1 MLFSIKGEI
10 KMTQIKEQYLTGER
24 ALFHAADMEVQDCT
38 FADGESPL
46 KESRNI
52 QLSNTTFKWKYP
64 LWYSTNIR
72 CEDTTLLDTA
82 RSGIW
87 YTRHIMME
95 NCLIQAPKTFRRSED
110 ITLTNVQ
117 LPNAEETFW
126 NCKDITLHHV
136 SANGN
141 YFGMNSE
148 NINITDFT
156 LSGNYSFDGAKNIE
170 IHHAKLLSK
179 DAFWNCENVTVYDS
193 LIIGEYLGWNSKNI
207 RFVNCTIDSLQGMC
221 YMDHVVLEN
230 CKLLNTTLAFE
241 YSTVDADI
249 ISSVDSIT
257 NPYEGVIRAKEIK
270 EIIME
275 KEYVDPLKTKIE
287 TESIP
292 A

>member
-1 MLFSIKGEI
+1 ME
-10 KMTQIKEQYLTGER
+10 QIKEQYLTGER
-24 ALFHAADMEVQDCT
+24 ALFHALDMDIQDCT

-52 QLSNTTFKWKYP
+52 KVGNSTFKWKYP
-64 LWYSTNIR
+64 LWYSKDIR
-72 CEDTTLLDTA
+72 CQNTTLLETA

-87 YTRHIMME
+87 YTKNITME
-95 NCLIQAPKTFRRSED
+95 NCLIQAPKTFRRSEG

-126 NCKDITLHHV
+126 NCKDITLRQV

-141 YFGMNSE
+141 YFAMNSE
-148 NINITDFT
+148 NITVTDFA

-170 IHHAKLLSK
+170 VHHAKLLSK

-221 YMDHVVLEN
+221 YMDNVILEN

-249 ISSVDSIT
+249 VSSVDSIT
-257 NPYEGVIRAKEIK
+257 NPYGGVIRANKIK
-270 EIIME
+270 ELIME
-275 KEYVDPLKTKIE
+275 EDYIDAAKTRIE
-287 TESIP
+287 ERELV

>member
-1 MLFSIKGEI
+1 MQK
-10 KMTQIKEQYLTGER
+10 IKEQYLSGER
-24 ALFHAADMEVQDCT
+24 ALFHGENLDIQDCT

-52 QLSNTTFKWKYP
+52 TVNNSTFKWKYP
-64 LWYSTNIR
+64 LWYSADITCR
-72 CEDTTLLDTA
+72 DTTLLDTA

-87 YTRHIMME
+87 YTKHITME
-95 NCLIQAPKTFRRSED
+95 HCLIQAPKAFRRSED
-110 ITLTNVQ
+110 IILKDVQ

-126 NCKDITLHHV
+126 NCKNIVLENV

-141 YFGMNSE
+141 YFAMNSE
-148 NINITDFT
+148 NIKVENFNLT
-156 LSGNYSFDGAKNIE
+156 GNYSFDGAKNIE
-170 IHHAKLLSK
+170 VHNAKLLSK

-193 LIIGEYLGWNSKNI
+193 LIVGEYLGWNSKNI

-221 YMDHVVLEN
+221 YMENVVLEN

-241 YSTVDADI
+241 YSSVDADI
-249 ISSVDSIT
+249 VSSIDSIT

-270 EIIME
+270 EVIME
-275 KEYVDPLKTKIE
+275 DMYVDPSKT
-287 TESIP
+287 SIKMGELV

>member
-1 MLFSIKGEI
+1 M
-10 KMTQIKEQYLTGER
+10 
-24 ALFHAADMEVQDCT
+24 
-38 FADGESPL
+38 
-46 KESRNI
+46 
-52 QLSNTTFKWKYP
+52 
-64 LWYSTNIR
+64 
-72 CEDTTLLDTA
+72 
-82 RSGIW
+82 
-87 YTRHIMME
+87 
-95 NCLIQAPKTFRRSED
+95 
-110 ITLTNVQ
+110 
-117 LPNAEETFW
+117 
-126 NCKDITLHHV
+126 
-136 SANGN
+136 
-141 YFGMNSE
+141 
-148 NINITDFT
+148 
-156 LSGNYSFDGAKNIE
+156 
-170 IHHAKLLSK
+170 
-179 DAFWNCENVTVYDS
+179 TVYDS

>member
-1 MLFSIKGEI
+1 ME
-10 KMTQIKEQYLTGER
+10 QIKEQYLTGER
-24 ALFHAADMEVQDCT
+24 ALFHALDMDIQDCT

-52 QLSNTTFKWKYP
+52 KVGNSTFKWKYP
-64 LWYSTNIR
+64 LWYSKDIR
-72 CEDTTLLDTA
+72 CQNTTLLETA

-87 YTRHIMME
+87 YTKNITME
-95 NCLIQAPKTFRRSED
+95 NCLIQAPKTFRRSEG

-117 LPNAEETFW
+117 LSNAEETFW
-126 NCKDITLHHV
+126 NCKDITLRQV

-141 YFGMNSE
+141 YFAMNSE
-148 NINITDFT
+148 NITVTDFA

-170 IHHAKLLSK
+170 VHRAKLLSK

-221 YMDHVVLEN
+221 YMDNVILEN

-249 ISSVDSIT
+249 VSSVDSIT
-257 NPYEGVIRAKEIK
+257 NPYGGVIRANKIK
-270 EIIME
+270 ELIME
-275 KEYVDPLKTKIE
+275 EDHVDVAKTRIE
-287 TESIP
+287 ERELV

>member
-1 MLFSIKGEI
+1 ME
-10 KMTQIKEQYLTGER
+10 QIKEQYLTGER
-24 ALFHAADMEVQDCT
+24 ALFHALDMDIQDCT

-52 QLSNTTFKWKYP
+52 KVGNSTFKWKYP
-64 LWYSTNIR
+64 LWYSKDIR
-72 CEDTTLLDTA
+72 CQNTTLLETA

-87 YTRHIMME
+87 YTKNITME
-95 NCLIQAPKTFRRSED
+95 NCLIQAPKTFRRSEG

-126 NCKDITLHHV
+126 NCKDITLRQV

-141 YFGMNSE
+141 YFAMNSE
-148 NINITDFT
+148 NITVTDFA

-170 IHHAKLLSK
+170 VHRAKLLSK

-221 YMDHVVLEN
+221 YMDNVILEN

-249 ISSVDSIT
+249 VSSVDSIT
-257 NPYEGVIRAKEIK
+257 NPYGGVIRANKIK
-270 EIIME
+270 ELIME
-275 KEYVDPLKTKIE
+275 EAYVDAAKTRIE
-287 TESIP
+287 ERELV

>member
-1 MLFSIKGEI
+1 ME
-10 KMTQIKEQYLTGER
+10 QIKEQYLTGER
-24 ALFHAADMEVQDCT
+24 ALFHALDMDIQDCT

-52 QLSNTTFKWKYP
+52 KVGNSTFKWKYP
-64 LWYSTNIR
+64 LWYSKDIR
-72 CEDTTLLDTA
+72 CQNTTLLETA

-87 YTRHIMME
+87 YTKNITME
-95 NCLIQAPKTFRRSED
+95 NCLIQAPKTFRRSQG

-126 NCKDITLHHV
+126 NCKDITLRQV

-141 YFGMNSE
+141 YFAMNSE
-148 NINITDFT
+148 NITVTDFA

-170 IHHAKLLSK
+170 VHHAKLLSK

-221 YMDHVVLEN
+221 YMDNVILEN

-249 ISSVDSIT
+249 VSSVDSIT
-257 NPYEGVIRAKEIK
+257 NPYGGVIRANKIK
-270 EIIME
+270 ELIME
-275 KEYVDPLKTKIE
+275 EDYIDAAKTRIE
-287 TESIP
+287 ERELV

>member
-1 MLFSIKGEI
+1 ME
-10 KMTQIKEQYLTGER
+10 QIKEQYLTGER
-24 ALFHAADMEVQDCT
+24 ALFHALDMDIQDCT

-52 QLSNTTFKWKYP
+52 KVGNSTFKWKYP
-64 LWYSTNIR
+64 LWYSKDIR
-72 CEDTTLLDTA
+72 CQNTTLLETA

-87 YTRHIMME
+87 YTKNITME
-95 NCLIQAPKTFRRSED
+95 NCLIQAPKTFRRSQG

-126 NCKDITLHHV
+126 NCKDITLRQV

-141 YFGMNSE
+141 YFAMNSE
-148 NINITDFT
+148 NITVTDFA

-170 IHHAKLLSK
+170 VHRAKLLSK

-221 YMDHVVLEN
+221 YMDNVILEN

-241 YSTVDADI
+241 YSTVDVDI
-249 ISSVDSIT
+249 VSSVDSIT
-257 NPYEGVIRAKEIK
+257 NPYGGVIRANKIK
-270 EIIME
+270 ELIME
-275 KEYVDPLKTKIE
+275 EAYVDAAKTRIE
-287 TESIP
+287 ERELV